1 MNKESLLNQTIN
13 KIKML
18 PENKL
23 QEISAFTD
31 FLLSKIDDKILM
43 KDIQKLTSDSKTFN
57 FLNEEEDLYDEKDL
71 LEKF

>member
-1 MNKESLLNQTIN
+1 MNQQLLLNQTIS
-13 KIKML
+13 KIKKL

-23 QEISAFTD
+23 QEINDYID
-31 FLLSKIDDKILM
+31 FLLSKIDDTVLM